1 MKRKA
6 LYLLV
11 ILSGCLGGCL
21 PFFHQTQLISFRDPA
36 FATASYGRIM
46 VLVDIPQWTEGYRME
61 ERFVELLEDNGV
73 RALSAMKFMPPTRTW
88 TDAQR
93 DQVLQA
99 NSIDGVLRITISA
112 EGKDIR
118 QVPLET
124 TTTHKKE
131 KEVTR
136 KGDTIL
142 VDKSITQTEGGY
154 TAEVPWR
161 QYDIKIIDAAS
172 GKTAWITSASDR
184 RQFESSVI
192 NALLNDK
199 MLK

>member
-1 MKRKA
+1 MTRKTLA
-6 LYLLV
+6 VLLLV
-11 ILSGCLGGCL
+11 VLSLSGC
-21 PFFHQTQLISFRDPA
+21 PSFYRQRLISFRDPA

-46 VLVDIPQWTEGYRME
+46 VLVDIPQWSEGYRME

-73 RALSAMKFMPPTRTW
+73 QAVSAMKFMPPTRTW

-93 DQVLQA
+93 DQVIRA
-99 NSIDGVLRITISA
+99 NSIDGVLRISIAA
-112 EGKDIR
+112 EGKDIH

-136 KGDTIL
+136 KGDTVL
-142 VDKSITQTEGGY
+142 VDRRITQTEGGY
-154 TAEVPWR
+154 TAEIPWR
-161 QYDIKIIDAAS
+161 QYDIKLVDAAT
-172 GKTAWITSASDR
+172 GKTAWITSATDR
-184 RQFESSVI
+184 RPPESSVVDALI
-192 NALLNDK
+192 NDA

>member
-11 ILSGCLGGCL
+11 LTVVCLGGCFTFYK
-21 PFFHQTQLISFRDPA
+21 PPQLISFRDPA
-36 FATASYGRIM
+36 FSTATYGRIM
-46 VLVDIPQWTEGYRME
+46 VLVDIPQWQEGYRIE
-61 ERFVELLEDNGV
+61 ERFAELLENNNV

-93 DQVLQA
+93 DQVIQA
-99 NSIDGVLRITISA
+99 NAIDGVLRISISA

-136 KGDTIL
+136 KGDTVL

-161 QYDIKIIDAAS
+161 QYDIKMIDAAT
-172 GKTAWITSASDR
+172 GKTAWITSTSDR
-184 RQFESSVI
+184 RPLESSVV
-192 NALLNDK
+192 NALINDK